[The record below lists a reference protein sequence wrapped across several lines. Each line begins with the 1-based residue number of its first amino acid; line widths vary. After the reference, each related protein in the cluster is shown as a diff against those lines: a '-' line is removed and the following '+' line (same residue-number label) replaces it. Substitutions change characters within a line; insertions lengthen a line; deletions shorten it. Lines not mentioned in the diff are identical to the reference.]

1 MLYIERKIKKCCS
14 ICGDKDSTK
23 YYIWHGGGE
32 FNDKEIC
39 NKHYFQLVKHG
50 YLLDKIPSNHK
61 PRHKWTSEED
71 NILENLYKQG
81 LSFENMSEQMGLTL
95 NTITSRSHYLKL
107 GDKYTRSNN
116 PKFKAVYQDYDWCY
130 QRYIVKGMP
139 HEEMAK
145 EAGTSLRTIQKWCS
159 EVHKLNSLTFKEKKK
174 LSDLQYQ
181 IVLFGTLGD
190 GHIDKRENQPIY
202 IESHA
207 IDEKDY
213 LFWKYSHLK
222 DLCMSPPKYYKESY
236 INFGDKTYKC
246 LPLYRFETRIVNQ
259 LKEIREMPRLEKI
272 NMLNELGLV
281 LHVLDDGCRRDLWEL
296 CLAEYTQQEID
307 AYILICKEKFNLKC
321 WQAKDKRYIK
331 FDANSSRLLDS
342 LIIKIMPSNLDIVQ
356 KKVLNNPNIPK
367 LAQYVYVTFDKNNK
381 KTGLKTYCRS
391 HKIPYLKAKEIA
403 NINQWTEV
411 SEDTLLNSIEKEN
424 IKYAI
429 S

>member
-1 MLYIERKIKKCCS
+1 
-14 ICGDKDSTK
+14 
-23 YYIWHGGGE
+23 
-32 FNDKEIC
+32 
-39 NKHYFQLVKHG
+39 
-50 YLLDKIPSNHK
+50 
-61 PRHKWTSEED
+61 
-71 NILENLYKQG
+71 
-81 LSFENMSEQMGLTL
+81 
-95 NTITSRSHYLKL
+95 
-107 GDKYTRSNN
+107 
-116 PKFKAVYQDYDWCY
+116 
-130 QRYIVKGMP
+130 
-139 HEEMAK
+139 
-145 EAGTSLRTIQKWCS
+145 
-159 EVHKLNSLTFKEKKK
+159 
-174 LSDLQYQ
+174 
-181 IVLFGTLGD
+181 
-190 GHIDKRENQPIY
+190 
-202 IESHA
+202 
-207 IDEKDY
+207 
-213 LFWKYSHLK
+213 
-222 DLCMSPPKYYKESY
+222 MSPPKYYKESY
-236 INFGDKTYKC
+236 TNFGDKTYKC
-246 LPLYRFETRIVNQ
+246 LPSYRFETRIVNQ

-331 FDANSSRLLDS
+331 FNANSSRLLDS
-342 LIIKIMPSNLDIVQ
+342 LIIKIMPNNLDIVQ